1 MVIPKHALLFTLL
14 SASLLAGSIE
24 FENAPNNPTRKLPS
38 NKNEIFSFNSILK
51 SSMSAVVN
59 ISTST
64 IVQTQNSQNRLL
76 NDPFFQEFFNNYGQQ
91 RPQAPS
97 QKKQENSLGSGVIIS
112 KDGYIITNYH
122 VIADADEIII
132 TMNGS
137 DKEYVAKIIGK
148 DKGSDLAVIKIKAK
162 NLKPITFSHVKDIQ
176 LGDIVFAIGNP
187 FGVGQTVTQGIVS
200 ALHKDHVGINQYEN
214 FIQTDASINPG
225 NSGGALI
232 DSRGA
237 LIGINSAILS
247 QSGGNHGIGFSI
259 PIDMVRNVVRKLIED
274 GKVSRGFIGVNISK
288 VTENL
293 KSLYSHKNGAI
304 ITDVEQNSPAS
315 KAQLQRGDL
324 IYAVNG
330 KNIKDPSELQR
341 TITAFSPK
349 ENISLS
355 IERDGKDID
364 KKLTLMSKESEEKII
379 SKNHATFEGLYL
391 SELTPKIRQQYQ
403 VPSNIEGVLIE
414 DIVAQSQ
421 AQLNGLRPKDI
432 IIQIEN
438 SNILNISELKK
449 AFKRYQNQTKRIY
462 IHRDGYI
469 ILLVTQ

>member
-1 MVIPKHALLFTLL
+1 MKRHLFL
-14 SASLLAGSIE
+14 SVFTTISLLAGTIE
-24 FENAPNNPTRKLPS
+24 FENAPTNPTHKLPS
-38 NKNEIFSFNSILK
+38 NQNEIFSFNSILK
-51 SSMSAVVN
+51 RSMSAVVN

-64 IVQTQNSQNRLL
+64 IVPTQNSQNRLF
-76 NDPFFQEFFNNYGQQ
+76 NDPFFQEFFNHYGQQ

-97 QKKQENSLGSGVIIS
+97 HRKQENSLGSGVIVS
-112 KDGYIITNYH
+112 KDGYIVTNHH
-122 VIADADEIII
+122 VIADADEIIV
-132 TMNGS
+132 TMHGS
-137 DKEYVAKIIGK
+137 DKEYIAKLIGT
-148 DKGSDLAVIKIKAK
+148 DKGSDLAVIKIEAK
-162 NLKPITFSHVKDIQ
+162 KLKPIKFSNVNDIQ
-176 LGDIVFAIGNP
+176 LGDVVFAVGNP

-259 PIDMVRNVVRKLIED
+259 PIDMVRNVVKKLIEN

-288 VTENL
+288 VTEEL
-293 KSLYSHKNGAI
+293 QSLYTHKNGAI
-304 ITDVEQNSPAS
+304 ITDVQYNSPAS

-330 KNIKDPSELQR
+330 KTIKNPSELQR

-355 IERDGKDID
+355 IEREGKNIE
-364 KKLTLMSKESEEKII
+364 KKLTLMSKESQGTII

-391 SELTPKIRQQYQ
+391 SELTPQIRQQYQ
-403 VPSNIEGVLIE
+403 IPLNVEGVLIE

-421 AQLNGLRPKDI
+421 AQLNGFRPKDI

-438 SNILNISELKK
+438 SNISSISELKQ
-449 AFKRYQNQTKRIY
+449 AFQHYKNQSKRIY
-462 IHRDGYI
+462 IHRGGYI
-469 ILLVTQ
+469 ILLVTK

>member
-1 MVIPKHALLFTLL
+1 MKKHLFL
-14 SASLLAGSIE
+14 SVFATISLFAGNIE
-24 FENAPNNPTRKLPS
+24 FENAPTNPTHKLPS
-38 NKNEIFSFNSILK
+38 NHNEIFSFNSILK
-51 SSMSAVVN
+51 NSMSAVVN

-64 IVQTQNSQNRLL
+64 IVPTQNRQNRLL
-76 NDPFFQEFFNNYGQQ
+76 NDPFFQEFFNYYGQQ
-91 RPQAPS
+91 TPQAPS
-97 QKKQENSLGSGVIIS
+97 HKKQENSLGSGVIVS
-112 KDGYIITNYH
+112 KDGYIVTNYH

-137 DKEYVAKIIGK
+137 DKEYIAKLIGT
-148 DKGSDLAVIKIKAK
+148 DKGSDLAVIKIDAK
-162 NLKPITFSHVKDIQ
+162 NLKPIMLSHAKDIQ
-176 LGDIVFAIGNP
+176 LGDIVFAVGNP

-259 PIDMVRNVVRKLIED
+259 PIDMVRNVVKKLIED
-274 GKVSRGFIGVNISK
+274 GKVSRGFMGVNISK
-288 VTENL
+288 VTQQL
-293 KSLYSHKNGAI
+293 QSLYNHKNGAI
-304 ITDVEQNSPAS
+304 ITDVEYNSPAY

-330 KNIKDPSELQR
+330 KAIKDPSQLQR
-341 TITAFSPK
+341 IITAFSPK
-349 ENISLS
+349 ETISLS
-355 IERDGKDID
+355 IEREGKNIN
-364 KKLTLMSKESEEKII
+364 KQLTLMSKESQDRII

-391 SELTPKIRQQYQ
+391 SELTSQIRQQYQ
-403 VPSNIEGVLIE
+403 IPSNIKGVLIE
-414 DIVAQSQ
+414 DVVAQSQ
-421 AQLNGLRPKDI
+421 SEFNGFRPKDI

-438 SNILNISELKK
+438 SNISTISELKE

-462 IHRDGYI
+462 IYRNGYI
-469 ILLVTQ
+469 ILLVTK